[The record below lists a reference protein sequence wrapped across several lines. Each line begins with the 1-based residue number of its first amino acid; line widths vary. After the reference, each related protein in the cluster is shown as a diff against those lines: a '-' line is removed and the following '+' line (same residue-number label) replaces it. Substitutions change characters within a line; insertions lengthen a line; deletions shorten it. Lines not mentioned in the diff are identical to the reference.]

1 MSLPVQVVRTY
12 RFGSFEV
19 SIETGELRKNG
30 RKVHIQE
37 KPFQVLVA
45 LIEEQGKLVTRETL
59 RQRLWPAHT
68 FVDFDN
74 GLNTAVSKLREA
86 LGDSVEGH
94 QYFETLA
101 RRGYRFVASAKE
113 FGPPTATQR
122 RELEIRRTLIEPN
135 IVVVEIVGRITLGGE
150 SQQIEWLVA
159 DLVSE
164 NQTKIVFDISG
175 VTYVDSTGVGIII
188 MCFGKLKK
196 AGGELRLAAAKRAV
210 EDVLK
215 MTKVDSIVGLYPT
228 TAAALESFRA
238 GRLKAEPHC
247 PISEP

>member
-1 MSLPVQVVRTY
+1 MSLSVPVLRAY
-12 RFGSFEV
+12 RFGPFEV

-45 LIEEQGKLVTRETL
+45 LIEERGKLVTRETL
-59 RQRLWPAHT
+59 RQRLWAAHT

-101 RRGYRFVASAKE
+101 RRGYRFVASVKE
-113 FGPPTATQR
+113 FGPLIPTQR

-150 SQQIEWLVA
+150 SRQIEWLVG

-164 NQTKIVFDISG
+164 NQTKIVFDITG
-175 VTYVDSTGVGIII
+175 VNQVDSTGVGIIV
-188 MCFGKLKK
+188 MCSGKLKK
-196 AGGELRLAAAKRAV
+196 AGGELRLAGAKPAV
-210 EDVLK
+210 ENVLK
-215 MTKVDSIVGLYPT
+215 MTRVDSIVSLYPT

-238 GRLKAEPHC
+238 SALPR
-247 PISEP
+247 